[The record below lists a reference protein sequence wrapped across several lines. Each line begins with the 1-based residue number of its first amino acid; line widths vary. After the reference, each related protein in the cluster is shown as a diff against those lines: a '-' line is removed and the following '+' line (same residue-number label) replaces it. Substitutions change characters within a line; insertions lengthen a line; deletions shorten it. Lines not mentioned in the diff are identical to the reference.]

1 MAFIYGFDFNVMGS
15 MYFSSM
21 SIVTITDVRL
31 YLYSSRFVG
40 FGASGMG
47 THEIIRP
54 QVTPLNPKP

>member
-1 MAFIYGFDFNVMGS
+1 
-15 MYFSSM
+15 M

-31 YLYSSRFVG
+31 SLYSSRFVG